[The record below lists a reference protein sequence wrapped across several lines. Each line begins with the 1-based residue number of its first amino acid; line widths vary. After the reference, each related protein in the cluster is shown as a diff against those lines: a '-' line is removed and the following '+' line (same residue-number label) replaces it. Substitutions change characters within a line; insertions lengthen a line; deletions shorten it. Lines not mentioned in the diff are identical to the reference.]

1 MFTKPK
7 TLKEQLLEMEL
18 FAEAEIKSRIFKTSS
33 VRVAVTALRKEGY
46 DFIVTEKGIYDGC
59 KVTRTR

>member
-7 TLKEQLLEMEL
+7 TLIQQLMEMEL
-18 FAEAEIKSRIFKTSS
+18 WTEAEIKSRVFKTSS
-33 VRVAVTALRKEGY
+33 VRVAVTKLRKQGY
-46 DFIVTEKGIYDGC
+46 DFLVTEKGIYDGC